1 MIIKRGDIFVAS
13 LDPVIGKEIS
23 KTRPVIVVS
32 NDVNNRFS
40 DTVSVLPLT
49 SKHVDRV
56 YPFEVFLPKKSAN
69 LPKDSKVKANQIRTI
84 DKSRLVSFMGR
95 IDRKDM
101 SDIDL
106 AMKVHL
112 GL

>member
-1 MIIKRGDIFVAS
+1 MRIERYGVYWVNLDMVAGD
-13 LDPVIGKEIS
+13 EIS

-32 NDVNNRFS
+32 NDINNRFS

-95 IDRKDM
+95 IDPKGM